1 MKRSDRLLPRSG
13 LALFRAS
20 SGTFAIFTA
29 IRRLGVGTSWANN
42 ALSYTRICRRVLR
55 RCRAYLGKHSN
66 QNLEKITVRF
76 ARLVHED
83 PQSRSDDP
91 S

>member
-55 RCRAYLGKHSN
+55 RCRAG
-66 QNLEKITVRF
+66 
-76 ARLVHED
+76 ARDVLCT
-83 PQSRSDDP
+83 P
-91 S
+91 SHDVPCMADICRVI